1 MKNILNLIVRVF
13 CIIFACIVFT
23 SGLGLFWF
31 ILSIAVALAAIYL
44 LLGDLKKM
52 CTKPLAIAKAKKALA
67 ELLVEVEDFDDDL
80 DKTELKARIVATKA
94 ARPADVATIDAQYAD
109 MKTEAGALEK
119 QLNRAIS
126 RKLVPDEAYLREKRN
141 ALTNL
146 RNSLSAYV
154 ATLVTLP

>member
-1 MKNILNLIVRVF
+1 MKNLLENIVRISCVILAF
-13 CIIFACIVFT
+13 VIFT

-31 ILSIAVALAAIYL
+31 VIAFVAAIAAVFL
-44 LLGDLKKM
+44 LLGDIKKLA
-52 CTKPLAIAKAKKALA
+52 TKPFAIAKAKKALA
-67 ELLVEVEDFDDDL
+67 ELLVDVEDFDDDL

-94 ARPADVATIDAQYAD
+94 ARPADVATIDAQYAA
-109 MKTEAGALEK
+109 MKTEAEALEK

-126 RKLVPDEAYLREKRN
+126 RKLVPDEAYLQEKRN